1 MTQNH
6 RLSMDSQVE
15 SAVMEPALVR
25 PFRVPRG
32 PGKTS
37 ASVGGFPLSPTQE
50 ESPPFLSGRFRWR
63 NLGFRW
69 KQTVLFL
76 LAGLVPLLV
85 VFGVSWF
92 SFEKIRNLNAGN
104 LQTVSEGIA
113 DRIDR
118 NLFERY
124 GDVQAFALN
133 QAVRDKAIG
142 FDEKYG
148 DRIFEPFQRVAAGG
162 CLENTG
168 MGLAL
173 CRKIA
178 ERHGRAVTARSCP
191 GQ

>member
-15 SAVMEPALVR
+15 SAVMEPPLVR
-25 PFRVPRG
+25 PVRVPRG

-133 QAVRDKAIG
+133 QAVRDKG
-142 FDEKYG
+142 YWYKK
-148 DRIFEPFQRVAAGG
+148 
-162 CLENTG
+162 TG
-168 MGLAL
+168 RLW
-173 CRKIA
+173 R
-178 ERHGRAVTARSCP
+178 
-191 GQ
+191 

>member
-25 PFRVPRG
+25 PVRVPRG

-50 ESPPFLSGRFRWR
+50 ESPPFLSGHFRWR

-85 VFGVSWF
+85 VFGVSRF
-92 SFEKIRNLNAGN
+92 SF
-104 LQTVSEGIA
+104 
-113 DRIDR
+113 
-118 NLFERY
+118 
-124 GDVQAFALN
+124 
-133 QAVRDKAIG
+133 
-142 FDEKYG
+142 
-148 DRIFEPFQRVAAGG
+148 
-162 CLENTG
+162 
-168 MGLAL
+168 
-173 CRKIA
+173 
-178 ERHGRAVTARSCP
+178 
-191 GQ
+191 